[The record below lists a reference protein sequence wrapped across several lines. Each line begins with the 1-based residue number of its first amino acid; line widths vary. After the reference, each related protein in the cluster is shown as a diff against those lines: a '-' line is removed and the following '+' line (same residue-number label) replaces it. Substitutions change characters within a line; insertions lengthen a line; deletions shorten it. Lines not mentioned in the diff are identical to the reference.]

1 MKYTSQFIAA
11 ACVAALGFAPIGLSA
26 AGKKKAVASP
36 SPSESASPSKSMAAT
51 MRPIPFHGMITEVD
65 HTAKT
70 FSIAGKTTRVLKVT
84 SNTVITKNGESATMN
99 DIMANEKVSGSY
111 WKAADGTM
119 EAKTL
124 KLEAAGGEKKAMKP
138 KKSASPALSPEASPK
153 S

>member
-1 MKYTSQFIAA
+1 
-11 ACVAALGFAPIGLSA
+11 
-26 AGKKKAVASP
+26 
-36 SPSESASPSKSMAAT
+36 
-51 MRPIPFHGMITEVD
+51 MITEVD
-65 HTAKT
+65 HHAKT

-84 SNTVITKNGESATMN
+84 SNTLITKNGESATMN